1 MPIETINPRE
11 DKEKTCGVDSPV
23 FEEELLAEEDKIGLE
38 KDVTSLLEKND
49 NSRKTIWKEKLKD
62 KNLDSFVNAVFTL
75 PTMFEAAS
83 TLKNIKNV
91 LEPNRLTKED
101 RDSLGDE
108 KIMALRALSESFETF
123 SNYLI
128 NKKES
133 EDELRIFWEIYEQYS
148 LNKEAYPVFE
158 GIRSGILGQVGIY
171 HLIKS
176 LGLSCSLASWEE
188 DIFEGTDFIISDSG
202 RAPNVG
208 RLQVKYKKDLP
219 GVGIINVKTYDPTF
233 AVDTKVI
240 IDGQERLAHFTP
252 DVSFNNLKKSCSP
265 DELAV
270 YVQLPNNSI
279 DGSPAINRI
288 TGIPSE
294 TLVKDFKKESE
305 IVLKNMFVLS

>member
-1 MPIETINPRE
+1 MPIETINPTD
-11 DKEKTCGVDSPV
+11 DKEKMCEVNSPV
-23 FEEELLAEEDKIGLE
+23 FKEELLAEEDKIELE
-38 KDVTSLLEKND
+38 KDIASSLEKND
-49 NSRKTIWKEKLKD
+49 NSCKIIWKEKLKD

-75 PTMFEAAS
+75 PIIFEAAS

-108 KIMALRALSESFETF
+108 KIMVLQALSESFGVL
-123 SNYLI
+123 SKYLI

-133 EDELRIFWEIYEQYS
+133 ENELRIFWEIYEQYS

-171 HLIKS
+171 YLIKN

-188 DIFEGTDFIISDSG
+188 DVFEGTDFIISDSVY
-202 RAPNVG
+202 APNVG

-219 GVGIINVKTYDPTF
+219 GVGIINAKTYDPTF
-233 AVDTKVI
+233 AVDTNVI

-252 DVSFNNLKKSCSP
+252 DTSFNNLKKSCSP

-279 DGSPAINRI
+279 DGFPAINRI

-294 TLVKDFKKESE
+294 TLVKDFKEESE